1 MSKKK
6 STNSESRKTK
16 KPTIEQYL
24 FSLDEANKNLDHKLS
39 SMLRL
44 VDSNY
49 TDLRGDVQTL
59 RNEISRL
66 NEMLYEDR
74 LVLAKFVKKF
84 FKDTD
89 TFIDPKMGI
98 DGGKKAKK

>member
-6 STNSESRKTK
+6 STNGESRKTK
-16 KPTIEQYL
+16 KPTTEQYL
-24 FSLDEANKNLDHKLS
+24 FSIDTANRELDRKLS
-39 SMLRL
+39 GMLRL

-66 NEMLYEDR
+66 NEIIYEDR